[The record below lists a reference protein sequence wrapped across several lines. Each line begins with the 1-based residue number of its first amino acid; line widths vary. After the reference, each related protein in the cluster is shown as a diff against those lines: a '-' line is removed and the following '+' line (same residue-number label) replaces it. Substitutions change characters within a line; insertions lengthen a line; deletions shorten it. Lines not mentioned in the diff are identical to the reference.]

1 MQWSGG
7 DLQGATEAIRTGY
20 FDALGVK
27 TIWLSPVNA
36 QVNAAMPGRVSPRL
50 IAPYHGYWPIS
61 GRAVDPRFGGDAALR
76 EFIETAHSRG
86 IRVLLDLINNQV
98 HETHEYVEAH
108 PEWFRTDCV
117 CGLSPGCG
125 WSERPFECL
134 FAPYL
139 PDIDWTHP
147 GAQAQFI
154 DDAVFWVEEYGVDGF
169 RVDAVKHVESMAVF
183 NLRAALQARFE
194 KEGTAFLCWG
204 KQPCR
209 KRIGSAVCADS
220 NSMMGMS
227 GLMDTSV
234 TTLWTANSTSLV
246 SSMGGSH
253 RWKRPPWANRIGH
266 GGRRTQVY

>member
-1 MQWSGG
+1 M
-7 DLQGATEAIRTGY
+7 RTG
-20 FDALGVK
+20 FPETHCAL
-27 TIWLSPVNA
+27 
-36 QVNAAMPGRVSPRL
+36 PRL
-50 IAPYHGYWPIS
+50 SAIS

-154 DDAVFWVEEYGVDGF
+154 DDAVFWVEEYG
-169 RVDAVKHVESMAVF
+169 
-183 NLRAALQARFE
+183 
-194 KEGTAFLCWG
+194 W
-204 KQPCR
+204 
-209 KRIGSAVCADS
+209 
-220 NSMMGMS
+220 
-227 GLMDTSV
+227 MDFA
-234 TTLWTANSTSLV
+234 WMRSTC
-246 SSMGGSH
+246 
-253 RWKRPPWANRIGH
+253 
-266 GGRRTQVY
+266 